1 MDVFKLLDE
10 MEEILE
16 SSSSI
21 PFAGK
26 TLVDKYEL
34 LEIVGEIRSK
44 LPDEIKQAEWIKEE
58 RQRILAEAQSDA
70 DTMVKEIQLHIE
82 EMVDQDEIVRQAHE
96 RAEEIIEK
104 AQSNAKEI
112 RIGSMEYADQLLKE
126 VENRLMSLGNNIKD
140 IVEVVEA
147 NRNELKGDK

>member
-1 MDVFKLLDE
+1 MEVLKLLDE
-10 MEEILE
+10 IEDIIE

-26 TLVDKYEL
+26 VVVDKE
-34 LEIVGEIRSK
+34 EILDIIKEIRIK

-58 RQRILAEAQSDA
+58 RQRILVEAQNEA
-70 DTMVKEIQLHIE
+70 DTIVEEAKVHIE
-82 EMVDQDEIVRQAHE
+82 EMIDKEEITKQARE

-112 RIGSMEYADQLLKE
+112 RIGAREYADELLKN
-126 VENRLMSLGNNIKD
+126 VQD
-140 IVEVVEA
+140 ILQSMVGTLDE
-147 NRNELKGDK
+147 NRNELKGLK

>member
-1 MDVFKLLDE
+1 MEVLKLLDE
-10 MEEILE
+10 IEDIIE

-26 TLVDKYEL
+26 VVVDKE
-34 LEIVGEIRSK
+34 EILDIIKEIRIK

-58 RQRILAEAQSDA
+58 RQRILVEAQNEA
-70 DTMVKEIQLHIE
+70 DTIVEEAKVHIE
-82 EMVDQDEIVRQAHE
+82 EMIDKEEITKQARE

-112 RIGSMEYADQLLKE
+112 RIGAREYADELLKNVQDTLQSMVGTLDE
-126 VENRLMSLGNNIKD
+126 
-140 IVEVVEA
+140 
-147 NRNELKGDK
+147 NRNELKGLK